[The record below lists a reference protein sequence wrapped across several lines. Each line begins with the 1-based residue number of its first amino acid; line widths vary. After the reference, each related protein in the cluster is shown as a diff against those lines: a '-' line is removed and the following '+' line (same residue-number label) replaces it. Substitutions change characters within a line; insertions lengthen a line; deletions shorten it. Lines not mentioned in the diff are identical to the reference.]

1 MIKSS
6 GFNVYPS
13 QVEAVLAEHPAVAE
27 ACAVGVR
34 DEAQGERVKAF
45 VVPRDPDAV
54 GDALASELI
63 EHCRARLIKWSSP
76 REVASRDALPLTKLG
91 KVDFRAL
98 ESEAAGDVREAP
110 SRGQP

>member
-63 EHCRARLIKWSSP
+63 ARLIKWSSP
-76 REVASRDALPLTKLG
+76 REVAFRDALPLTKLG